1 MKEPPI
7 TALAATRPELTW
19 RECAFS
25 EAASAW
31 REAGTAT
38 VAKTATAAVM
48 ALTRKE
54 FFMDEC
60 PEAKRKMRLNMEKSV
75 SKPAP
80 APRNGLPCAAK
91 NGAAGP
97 QGLISAPRMPARALP
112 VKPKEPPKGNHRRE
126 VARRKDFWRLFWL
139 DRQGSR
145 RHPWRR
151 NEPLGARRAVLGRA
165 WESVS
170 RRWGWLAD

>member
-60 PEAKRKMRLNMEKSV
+60 PEAEKKMRLNMEKSV

-126 VARRKDFWRLFWL
+126 VARRKDFFMNIFNSISVW
-139 DRQGSR
+139 SR
-145 RHPWRR
+145 KRR
-151 NEPLGARRAVLGRA
+151 PVPKIHKAPENSPEAKTTAT
-165 WESVS
+165 SVQP
-170 RRWGWLAD
+170 